1 MVTAKGL
8 AGYFTS
14 RSGKHIAFAV
24 YLNDLTVPT
33 ADDVT
38 NIAGQTCGELAAL
51 GYQYL

>member
-1 MVTAKGL
+1 MVRAKGL

-24 YLNDLTVPT
+24 YFNDLSVPT
-33 ADDVT
+33 GADVA
-38 NIAGQTCGELAAL
+38 NIAGQACGEVAAL